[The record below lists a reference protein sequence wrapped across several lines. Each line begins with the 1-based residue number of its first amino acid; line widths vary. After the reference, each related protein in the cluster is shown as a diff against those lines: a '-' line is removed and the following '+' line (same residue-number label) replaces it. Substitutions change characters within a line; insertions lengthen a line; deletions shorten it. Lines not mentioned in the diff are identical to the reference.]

1 MITSPAE
8 ISRREQTR
16 PPPDRGRSGSLSRS
30 APSSVSCGLRSSHR
44 YPAGVRP
51 WGDERMRLIIMMI
64 VPAYQ
69 ATMYI
74 FVACLALDFRLLFSS
89 WQISFSSILCL
100 FVDWDF
106 SLLSSQDGDTAV
118 CSRLFGLSLS
128 GWWWHSWEQEM
139 LICRS
144 FVCTWQGRRQGGGGG
159 QPRHSLLLSL
169 STPQHTQQHH
179 YNTELYII
187 QQWQFSSE
195 ILERTLNL
203 WTPARAVSYSH
214 SIVIMLS
221 VIVYIAFE
229 SQWKGWPTKIFQ
241 KFSIRLSC
249 DFVTF
254 QKGFF

>member
-1 MITSPAE
+1 
-8 ISRREQTR
+8 
-16 PPPDRGRSGSLSRS
+16 
-30 APSSVSCGLRSSHR
+30 
-44 YPAGVRP
+44 
-51 WGDERMRLIIMMI
+51 MI

-106 SLLSSQDGDTAV
+106 PLLSSQDGDTAV

-229 SQWKGWPTKIFQ
+229 SEWKGWPTNIFHN
-241 KFSIRLSC
+241 FYCVII
-249 DFVTF
+249 VTF
-254 QKGFF
+254 HKVFLTHVFWDGRVSKWHTMVCKCLHLN